1 LEPLRSVRTFRELE
15 EQKSVYLRVRA
26 AAVADALENL
36 SDEGDNSA
44 AFEALSETEGS
55 LHSLKAVLLNAQTFA
70 SRKDLGREV
79 GQVSQAAVN
88 PGGHAC
94 VPG

>member
-55 LHSLKAVLLNAQTFA
+55 LHSLKAVPLRLAKAKSFVDVPQEA
-70 SRKDLGREV
+70 MPISWKSPCIAV
-79 GQVSQAAVN
+79 CSVS
-88 PGGHAC
+88 
-94 VPG
+94 